1 MVPLRRNTRGGCDHA
16 TLLRLRGDEAA
27 VWPDETCE
35 SGAWRAC
42 DQAAVRS
49 PRVALRCGADPHA
62 ASGGRGWQR
71 GLVDGRR
78 PACGGGVSAGW
89 LVTPVGT
96 RADLTVGGGYHF
108 RRRAVF
114 PWVVCASDGLQSGN
128 VCRVTRVGSR
138 NPACGLELG
147 VGDL

>member
-1 MVPLRRNTRGGCDHA
+1 MLIPTRRLAAAAGGVEWW
-16 TLLRLRGDEAA
+16 T
-27 VWPDETCE
+27 
-35 SGAWRAC
+35 
-42 DQAAVRS
+42 
-49 PRVALRCGADPHA
+49 
-62 ASGGRGWQR
+62 
-71 GLVDGRR
+71 
-78 PACGGGVSAGW
+78 GGGLRVPAGG
-89 LVTPVGT
+89 LASPVGT

-108 RRRAVF
+108 RRHAVF